1 MIAVSY
7 KKKGNNTGVVYLPQ
21 SSLRFAKEKANK
33 LHQQG
38 YVNIRVVV
46 MDERVIYIPEIGDLE
61 YGN

>member
-7 KKKGNNTGVVYLPQ
+7 KKKGNNAGVVYLPQ

-46 MDERVIYIPEIGDLE
+46 MD
-61 YGN
+61 